1 MRRVLQLFVAS
12 LLVGTVAFATV
23 FGTVRGVVHD
33 PQHRPVTEA
42 DVVLKGKHSDFTVK
56 AKSDANG
63 EFHFDAVP
71 LGEYE
76 VTVSKVSFAEETQ
89 AVTVLSGSA
98 PVLHF
103 ELALA
108 SQNQTVTVVS
118 DSGPAQ
124 AESVTPTT
132 IVDRQEI
139 AETPGASRI
148 NSLAM
153 ITDYVPGS
161 YFTHDQLHV
170 RGGHQVSWLIDGVPI
185 PNTNIASNLG
195 PQIDPHDIDTL
206 EIQRGSYNADFG
218 DRTYGV
224 FNVAPRNGFERSNEA
239 ELVTTIGNFYQS
251 DDALNFGG
259 HTNRFAYYGSVNG
272 NRTNLGLQTPTSAVI
287 HDAANGFGGFTSL
300 IYNLN
305 SADQLR
311 FVAQARRDFYQIPF
325 DPNDPNNL
333 TGITPP
339 NYLKD
344 ANRENDSFAAFSW
357 VHTFSPGLVTT
368 VSPFFHYNSV
378 DYESA
383 PFDSPGVTLQD
394 RSSKYEGAQATV
406 TWVKERNNLRA
417 GLYGFGQQDSDAFQF
432 TCTAVNTP
440 TVPPTVP
447 PPPPVCSSLAATGGN
462 PSGGLFAVYFD
473 DQVKATSWLTIN
485 AGFRHTNFDGGTVL
499 TSNGPVATAESAND
513 PRVGLSVRVPKINW
527 VFRAFYGH
535 FYQAPPLETVS
546 GPLLQFANDQSL
558 GFVPLHGERDE
569 EHQFG
574 VTIPFHG
581 WTLDADNFQTLA
593 TNFFDHNN
601 FNNSDLFIPITI
613 QGARI
618 NGWELTLRSPR
629 IRNRAQVYLTYSNQ
643 LALGFGDIN
652 GGLTDF
658 SFGDGFGLLDHDQRN
673 TLHLGGEY
681 DLPWHAYASTDVY
694 YGSGFTNGSPSPQ
707 YPGDHLPGHTTFD
720 LALGKSFGERFS
732 INVQGINVAN
742 RRVLLDNS
750 FTFGGTHYLNPREIF
765 VQLRFRFHY

>member
-1 MRRVLQLFVAS
+1 MRRVLQTFAVLLLFGVA
-12 LLVGTVAFATV
+12 AFATV
-23 FGTVRGVVHD
+23 FGTVRGIVHD
-33 PQHRPVTEA
+33 PQHRPVV
-42 DVVLKGKHSDFTVK
+42 DSQVVLKGKNSDFSLTTQ
-56 AKSDANG
+56 SDANG
-63 EFHFDAVP
+63 EFHFDAIP
-71 LGEYE
+71 LGEYQ
-76 VTVSKVSFAEETQ
+76 VTVSNPSFAQETQ

-103 ELALA
+103 ELRLA
-108 SQNQTVTVVS
+108 SQNQSVTVTS

-132 IVDRQEI
+132 IVDREEI
-139 AETPGASRI
+139 AETPGAART

-224 FNVAPRNGFERSNEA
+224 FNVSPRNGFERSNEA
-239 ELVTTIGNFYQS
+239 EMVTTIGNFYQT

-259 HTNRFAYYGSVNG
+259 HSNRFAYYGSVNG

-300 IYNLN
+300 IYNLT
-305 SADQLR
+305 SQDQLR
-311 FVAQARRDFYQIPF
+311 FVAQARRDFFQIPF

-357 VHTFSPGLVTT
+357 VHTFSPGLVAT

-383 PFDSPGVTLQD
+383 PFDSPGVTSQD
-394 RSSKYEGAQATV
+394 RSSKYEGAQATIS
-406 TWVKERNNLRA
+406 WVKERNNLRG
-417 GLYGFGQQDSDAFQF
+417 GLYGFAQQDSDEFQF

-447 PPPPVCSSLAATGGN
+447 PPPPVCSDLAATGGN
-462 PSGGLFAVYFD
+462 PSGGLFAVYID
-473 DQVKATSWLTIN
+473 DQLRATTWLTIN

-499 TSNGPVATAESAND
+499 TSSGPVSTSESAND
-513 PRVGLSVRVPKINW
+513 PRVGLSVKVPKINW

-546 GPLLQFANDQSL
+546 GPLLQFATDQSL

-593 TNFFDHNN
+593 KNFFDHNN

-673 TLHLGGEY
+673 TLHIGGEY
-681 DLPWHAYASTDVY
+681 NLPWHSYASTDIY
-694 YGSGFTNGSPSPQ
+694 YGSGFSNGSPSTQ

-732 INVQGINVAN
+732 VNVQGTNVAN